1 MIILPHNLDAEQ
13 ELLGAMLINNGVVT
27 KVSAFLKA
35 DHFYSDAHRAIFEAI
50 RAVMA
55 EGTIANPVTLKAY
68 FERDA
73 LLESIGGPAY
83 LARLAATATTVIN
96 ATDYAKVIVDLAQRR
111 EAHAIGQRLAES
123 AIAPE
128 IDSPAPM
135 LIADAMG
142 KLTALAGQGPQ
153 PALDNGT
160 VAMQVA
166 EDMTKPLPC
175 YRTGI
180 PALDEAMGGGLYEG
194 KCYGFAA
201 RKKVGKT
208 IMLGTISQNLNAAG
222 VKHQFFAMEMSPKE
236 IEQRA
241 IARACGFNSIS
252 FLKRDNPRLA
262 ERVAQYAH
270 TVPKNVIY
278 EAAAGASLDDL
289 RRMVST
295 AVVRHGIKG
304 FILDYWQLVG
314 GKPGKETE
322 AYHLGAVAQWI
333 ADTCRKHGLF
343 AVVAAQVN
351 QEGNTRGGEGL
362 KLACDQYYTLHREK
376 GEDLAWLEMEESRYT
391 MYQNVGSDIVPGLRL
406 NQHGP
411 HFEDFANPTKPM
423 RAA

>member
-13 ELLGAMLINNGVVT
+13 ELLGAILINNRAGL

-35 DHFYSDAHRAIFEAI
+35 DDFYSEAHRAIY
-50 RAVMA
+50 RAVETVMA
-55 EGTIANPVTLKAY
+55 RGEIANPITLKAY
-68 FERDA
+68 MEADGS
-73 LLESIGGPAY
+73 LESAGGTKY
-83 LARLAATATTVIN
+83 LARLAGAATTVIN
-96 ATDYAKVIVDLAQRR
+96 AEDYARVVVDLAQRR
-111 EAHAIGQRLAES
+111 KLYDIVTQAANAALS
-123 AIAPE
+123 PD
-128 IDSPAPM
+128 IDVPAPSI
-135 LIADAMG
+135 IADTLG
-142 KLTALAGQGPQ
+142 RLTDLAGTGPQ
-153 PALDNGT
+153 PTLDNGL
-160 VAMQVA
+160 VAEQVA
-166 EDMTKPLPC
+166 EDMRRALPC
-175 YRTGI
+175 YPTGI
-180 PALDEAMGGGLYEG
+180 AGLDESLGGGLYEG

-208 IMLGTISQNLNAAG
+208 ILMGTISQNLNRLG
-222 VKHQFFAMEMSPKE
+222 VKHLFFAMEMSPKE
-236 IEQRA
+236 VEQRA
-241 IARACGFNSIS
+241 IARAERFNSIA
-252 FLKRDNPRLA
+252 FLKRDDPALVGKIQRYASAAPR
-262 ERVAQYAH
+262 
-270 TVPKNVIY
+270 NVIY

-295 AVVRHGIKG
+295 AVIRHGIKG

-391 MYQNVGSDIVPGLRL
+391 MYQNVGSDLVPGLRL

-411 HFEDFANPTKPM
+411 HFEDYNNPTTPR

>member
-1 MIILPHNLDAEQ
+1 MILLPHNVDAEQ

-55 EGTIANPVTLKAY
+55 DGTIANPVTLKAY

-73 LLESIGGPAY
+73 MLESVGGTAY
-83 LARLAATATTVIN
+83 LARLATSATTVIN
-96 ATDYAKVIVDLAQRR
+96 ATDYAKIVVDMAQRR
-111 EAHAIGQRLAES
+111 EAHAIGQTLAES

-128 IDSPAPM
+128 IDAPAPM
-135 LIADAMG
+135 LIAEAMG
-142 KLTALAGQGPQ
+142 RLTALAGQGPQ
-153 PALDNGT
+153 PALDNGM
-160 VAMQVA
+160 VALQVA
-166 EDMTKPLPC
+166 EEMDKPLPC
-175 YRTGI
+175 YSTGI
-180 PALDEAMGGGLYEG
+180 RGFDEALGGGLYEG
-194 KCYGFAA
+194 KCYGIAA

-222 VKHQFFAMEMSPKE
+222 VKHQFIAMEMSPKE
-236 IEQRA
+236 VEQRA
-241 IARACGFNSIS
+241 IARACGFNSIQ
-252 FLKRDNPRLA
+252 FLKRDNPALT
-262 ERVAQYAH
+262 ERVVGYAKRA
-270 TVPKNVIY
+270 PRNVLY

-314 GKPGKETE
+314 GKPAKETE

-333 ADTCRKHGLF
+333 ADACRKHGLF

-376 GEDLAWLEMEESRYT
+376 GEDVAWLEMEESRYT
-391 MYQNVGSDIVPGLRL
+391 MYQNVGSDLSPGLRMH
-406 NQHGP
+406 QHGP
-411 HFEDFANPTKPM
+411 HFVDISTPTRM
-423 RAA
+423 SA